1 MKDGGYGGRDNVYEY
16 MSERWEG
23 WWLRM
28 KDGGYGGRDNVYE
41 YMSERWEGWW
51 LRMKDGGYGGR
62 DIGYVRGG
70 GCRRGKGKGTFM

>member
-28 KDGGYGGRDNVYE
+28 KDGGYGGRDN
-41 YMSERWEGWW
+41 
-51 LRMKDGGYGGR
+51 
-62 DIGYVRGG
+62 GYVRGG